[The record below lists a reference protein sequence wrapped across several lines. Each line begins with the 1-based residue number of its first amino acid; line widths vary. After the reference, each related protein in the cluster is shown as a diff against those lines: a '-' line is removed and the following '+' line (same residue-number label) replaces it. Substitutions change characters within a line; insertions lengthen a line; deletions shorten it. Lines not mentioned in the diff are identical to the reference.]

1 MTTKNQTDSDGTGKK
16 ETPASRA
23 RGRGFFFC
31 LCRSGRA
38 FAARPLRSEFVA
50 DGSAIGARLARIAR
64 DAARLRDRREDRR
77 QILGMGEV
85 TAPHAD
91 VDAVGLAH
99 RERRVEDRTSGE

>member
-50 DGSAIGARLARIAR
+50 DGSAIGARLAWLAR
-64 DAARLRDRREDRR
+64 DAARLPDRREDRR
-77 QILGMGEV
+77 QILGLELGR
-85 TAPHAD
+85 ASY
-91 VDAVGLAH
+91 
-99 RERRVEDRTSGE
+99 RERMLPYVMNAGVD